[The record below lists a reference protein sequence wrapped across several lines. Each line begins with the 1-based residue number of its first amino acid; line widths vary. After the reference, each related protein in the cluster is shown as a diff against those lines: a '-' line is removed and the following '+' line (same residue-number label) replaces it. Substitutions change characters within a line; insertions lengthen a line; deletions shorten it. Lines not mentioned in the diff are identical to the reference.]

1 MRKNLLLYIFIL
13 NFLAVSAKGDII
25 QESKIWKFFGKIASD
40 AVLNF
45 PQLPIL
51 KSELEQGVIKFGSS
65 TYVGEIKNGKAH
77 GDGIFTFSDG
87 TKYEGKFRRNMF
99 HGEGVYIDLNG
110 KSLRGK
116 WRYNKITKPINNK
129 TREVFQLN
137 RAFGKLNY
145 FEVKGQGQ
153 LSNKWFE
160 AELTKINSKEIELA
174 TTLDIFDMP
183 SVFSK
188 DYGNEKKLK
197 EILDRKNAEII
208 SQNEETASISSNKTT
223 AYVLTAKGKQ
233 DMQKQQEIIKA
244 SANQDPNTSTSS
256 HGSMSGGGMSGGGG
270 GC

>member
-1 MRKNLLLYIFIL
+1 MLKKLLFYIFIL

-99 HGEGVYIDLNG
+99 HGEGVYIDSNG
-110 KSLRGK
+110 KSLKGK

-145 FEVKGQGQ
+145 FE
-153 LSNKWFE
+153 
-160 AELTKINSKEIELA
+160 
-174 TTLDIFDMP
+174 
-183 SVFSK
+183 
-188 DYGNEKKLK
+188 GN
-197 EILDRKNAEII
+197 
-208 SQNEETASISSNKTT
+208 
-223 AYVLTAKGKQ
+223 
-233 DMQKQQEIIKA
+233 
-244 SANQDPNTSTSS
+244 
-256 HGSMSGGGMSGGGG
+256 
-270 GC
+270 